1 MKPIVLPM
9 ALFLARL
16 ILPLTAP
23 GAAGA
28 EEIPKGVIVDRL
40 ACRADPAETYA
51 LYLPSRYASGRAW
64 PVLYAFDPG
73 GMGRLPVERFR
84 EAAEKIGYI
93 IVGLDGSKNGPWE
106 PIFRSMSAVRN
117 DTQAR
122 FSLDAGRVYAAGF
135 SGGARAAALLGS
147 ITGKPVAGVIGCG
160 AGLPEGVGLDRIP
173 IPAYYGIAGFEDF
186 NFLEMKELGKDLD
199 RARIPNWF
207 EFFDG
212 GHEWPPASV
221 CGGAIE
227 WMDLRTMKERP
238 SLRDGSRIAVLL
250 SGLRAAA
257 ASFEEA
263 GDTPRAVEHYR
274 KAVSL
279 LEGLM
284 DTAEIKAKIAAL
296 EKSDA
301 FRRFMKEEA
310 ARDRKE
316 ASRNHNFLAILDAI
330 ELSDLPGLEAGRLD
344 MEIRGIEKE
353 IEDATNGDPRDR
365 ALSVRGLL
373 GLSIQARDR
382 GRTALE
388 EKSFRK
394 TVAFFDVAARAV
406 RFDPSRYRMRLYDL
420 ACAQALSG
428 SAGAALRTLRLAVD
442 NGFRDRDA
450 LLRDPDFD
458 SLRSMQEFQ
467 DILRD
472 IRNGPSAF
480 RPARPLLFP
489 SGRPVDDQNRH
500 PALPSAG

>member
-1 MKPIVLPM
+1 MKKSVLAT
-9 ALFLARL
+9 ALLSALA
-16 ILPLTAP
+16 ILPRPIA
-23 GAAGA
+23 GAVGA
-28 EEIPKGVIVDRL
+28 EEIPRGVIVDRL
-40 ACRADPAETYA
+40 ACRTDPAETYA

-73 GMGRLPVERFR
+73 GMGRLPIERFR
-84 EAAEKIGYI
+84 EAAEKLGYI
-93 IVGLDGSKNGPWE
+93 IIGSNGSKNGPWE
-106 PIFRSMSAVRN
+106 PIFRSMSAVWN

-135 SGGARAAALLGS
+135 SGGSRAAALFAA
-147 ITGKPVAGVIGCG
+147 ITGEPTAGIIGCG
-160 AGLPEGVGLDRIP
+160 AGLPEGVGLDRIQ
-173 IPAYYGIAGFEDF
+173 IPAYYGIAGIEDF

-221 CGGAIE
+221 CEGALE
-227 WMDLRTMKERP
+227 WMDLRAMKENP
-238 SLRDGSRIAVLL
+238 SLRDESRMAVLL
-250 SGLRAAA
+250 SGLWTAA
-257 ASFEEA
+257 ASFETA
-263 GDTPRAVEHYR
+263 GDIPRAVERCR

-279 LEGLM
+279 FDELK
-284 DTAEIKAKIAAL
+284 DTGEIEAKIAAL

-301 FRRFMKEEA
+301 FRRFTKEEA

-316 ASRNHNFLAILDAI
+316 AARNRGFLAILNAI
-330 ELSDLPGLEAGRLD
+330 EQSDLPGKEAGRLD

-353 IEDATNGDPRDR
+353 IEDAKNADPRDR
-365 ALSVRGLL
+365 ALAVRGLL

-382 GRTALE
+382 GRAALE

-394 TVAFFDVAARAV
+394 AVAFFDVGARAA

-428 SAGAALRTLRLAVD
+428 SAGAALRILRRAVE
-442 NGFRDRDA
+442 NGFRDRNA
-450 LLRDPDFD
+450 LLSDPDFD

-467 DILRD
+467 DILRGME
-472 IRNGPSAF
+472 NGPRRES
-480 RPARPLLFP
+480 
-489 SGRPVDDQNRH
+489 DNQ
-500 PALPSAG
+500 